1 MYDTLVSDFGLSIG
15 QFFGPNKKKVEKMI
29 ADIDKLMP
37 IIDSVLDKP
46 VDENNPHFCCG
57 DLLENLKDA
66 LSDLTGEFDHY
77 EKIFKAKAAAWDK
90 FPEEEYE
97 DEDERN
103 AQDYCRRGYMNGFMD
118 ALKNE

>member
-29 ADIDKLMP
+29 ENIQKLMP

-57 DLLENLKDA
+57 DLLENISGA
-66 LSDLTGEFDHY
+66 LSDLTGAFDHY
-77 EKIFKAKAAAWDK
+77 EKIFKAKAAAWER
-90 FPEEEYE
+90 FPEEEYA

-103 AQDYCRRGYMNGFMD
+103 AQDSCRVGYMKGYMD

>member
-1 MYDTLVSDFGLSIG
+1 MYDTLKSDFGLSIG

-29 ADIDKLMP
+29 ENIQKIMP

-57 DLLENLKDA
+57 DLLEKISGA
-66 LSDLTGEFDHY
+66 LSDLAGEFDHY
-77 EKIFKAKAAAWDK
+77 EKIFKAKAAAWNR
-90 FPEEEYE
+90 FPEQEYA

-103 AQDYCRRGYMNGFMD
+103 AQDSHRRGFMYGFMD
-118 ALKNE
+118 ALNNE

>member
-29 ADIDKLMP
+29 ENIQKLMP

-57 DLLENLKDA
+57 DLLENVIDS
-66 LSDLTGEFDHY
+66 LSSLVGELDHY

-97 DEDERN
+97 SEDEGN
-103 AQDYCRRGYMNGFMD
+103 EQDSYRRGFIYGFMD